1 MWSLERQF
9 RLTAGLILFV
19 SILLAYSVSSSWIF
33 LPALLSLEMA
43 ISAFTKNSVIMLLL
57 SQLPWNRATTIEQ
70 K

>member
-1 MWSLERQF
+1 MWSLDRQF
-9 RLTAGLILFV
+9 RLAAGLILFI